1 MALDRSFVVILFFLW
16 TCFASS
22 SFISDGTF
30 DYCGSS
36 TGRSLLQNRKSCPV
50 NFEFQNYTVITSQ
63 CKGPHYSQNACCTAF
78 KEFACPFADE
88 LNDVSN
94 DCASTMFSYIN
105 LNGRYPPGLF
115 ASFCREGKE
124 GLACLAS
131 GPLADDTNANAGQK
145 LQNVSALLI
154 ILAAGFFMLF
164 HIF

>member
-1 MALDRSFVVILFFLW
+1 MALDRFFLVILFFLW
-16 TCFASS
+16 TSFASS
-22 SFISDGTF
+22 SFISDGAF
-30 DYCGSS
+30 DSCGSS
-36 TGRSLLQNRKSCPV
+36 TGRSLLQNKKNCPV
-50 NFEFQNYTVITSQ
+50 NFEFQNYTIITSQ

-124 GLACLAS
+124 GLACPAS
-131 GPLADDTNANAGQK
+131 APLADDTNANAGQK
-145 LQNVSALLI
+145 LENLSALLI
-154 ILAAGFFMLF
+154 ILAAGFMLF

>member
-1 MALDRSFVVILFFLW
+1 MTFHEHKLHVIISSL
-16 TCFASS
+16 CFTS
-22 SFISDGTF
+22 G
-30 DYCGSS
+30 
-36 TGRSLLQNRKSCPV
+36 CPV
-50 NFEFQNYTVITSQ
+50 NFEFQNYTIITSQ

-124 GLACLAS
+124 GLACPAS
-131 GPLADDTNANAGQK
+131 GPLAADTNANAGQK
-145 LQNVSALLI
+145 LQNLSALLI
-154 ILAAGFFMLF
+154 ILAAGFMLF
-164 HIF
+164 HIFWDCLCLCLFECVVVTFKPSCSAH